1 MQYVVRLQKI
11 INMCLELSSLSKEEK
26 ADLCYELHNHILSS
40 AILSLESN
48 LSSTEQEELT
58 ILLSSDISPES
69 MVSKLNALF
78 SKSIASEK
86 LLGTLILEYEKAAKE
101 LLSVTY
107 KILPLKAQ
115 DEVSHLVE
123 SWF

>member
-26 ADLCYELHNHILSS
+26 AELCFELHSHIMTSTISLLESSLSPIEQDELRVILSS
-40 AILSLESN
+40 
-48 LSSTEQEELT
+48 
-58 ILLSSDISPES
+58 DVSPEAK
-69 MVSKLNALF
+69 VSKLNSMF
-78 SKSIASEK
+78 SKSMHSEK
-86 LLGTLILEYEKAAKE
+86 LLGALIVEYEKAAKE

-107 KILPLKAQ
+107 KLLPLKAQ
-115 DEVSHLVE
+115 SEVSHLVE